1 LAGIGVTLESLIA
14 RISLLLV
21 ALALVAAAPASAQTA
36 VSDQRSITVT
46 GLGLVSSPN
55 DTAALTLTV
64 RTKHG
69 TAAKALADT
78 SARTRRVLAALA
90 AKGIATED
98 IQTQVVSVSRSL
110 GPKRAHQRRKVIYTA
125 SNGLSVTV
133 RQISKTGAV
142 IQAAVK
148 AGATAIG
155 RVEFFPSNEG
165 ALYRQALGLAYD
177 DAHEKAQ
184 LLAERAGV
192 TLGQVLA
199 IQEGQDSFEPFSAQL
214 ATAASDVPIAAGAS
228 TIFANATVVFA
239 IS

>member
-1 LAGIGVTLESLIA
+1 
-14 RISLLLV
+14 
-21 ALALVAAAPASAQTA
+21 
-36 VSDQRSITVT
+36 
-46 GLGLVSSPN
+46 
-55 DTAALTLTV
+55 
-64 RTKHG
+64 
-69 TAAKALADT
+69 
-78 SARTRRVLAALA
+78 
-90 AKGIATED
+90 
-98 IQTQVVSVSRSL
+98 VV
-110 GPKRAHQRRKVIYTA
+110 YTA
-125 SNGLSVTV
+125 SNGVSVTV

-214 ATAASDVPIAAGAS
+214 ATPASDVPIAPGAS